1 MKASNI
7 VNCSRINLASKA
19 FPSQNDNITHHATV
33 PLKSGQEQFGI
44 LNVASPNTEIYSD
57 EDLEL
62 LESVAFQL
70 GSAIKRIY
78 LTSEG
83 PLNHCVLLDSPKTI
97 EEKLGLCPSLF

>member
-1 MKASNI
+1 MQRYHLNR
-7 VNCSRINLASKA
+7 V
-19 FPSQNDNITHHATV
+19 
-33 PLKSGQEQFGI
+33 QEQFGI

-78 LTSEG
+78 LT
-83 PLNHCVLLDSPKTI
+83 DR
-97 EEKLGLCPSLF
+97 EKKQQN

>member
-78 LTSEG
+78 LT
-83 PLNHCVLLDSPKTI
+83 DR
-97 EEKLGLCPSLF
+97 EKEAAKINERNRLAR

>member
-1 MKASNI
+1 MKAFNQRRLMKASNI

-62 LESVAFQL
+62 LVC
-70 GSAIKRIY
+70 RISIRVSHQTY
-78 LTSEG
+78 LFNR
-83 PLNHCVLLDSPKTI
+83 P
-97 EEKLGLCPSLF
+97 

>member
-1 MKASNI
+1 MGLVGVKAFNQGRLMKASNI

-78 LTSEG
+78 LT
-83 PLNHCVLLDSPKTI
+83 DR
-97 EEKLGLCPSLF
+97 EKKQQN

>member
-1 MKASNI
+1 MQ
-7 VNCSRINLASKA
+7 R
-19 FPSQNDNITHHATV
+19 V

-78 LTSEG
+78 LT
-83 PLNHCVLLDSPKTI
+83 DR
-97 EEKLGLCPSLF
+97 EKKQQKLMNVIV

>member
-1 MKASNI
+1 MTILHIMQTYHLN
-7 VNCSRINLASKA
+7 
-19 FPSQNDNITHHATV
+19 P
-33 PLKSGQEQFGI
+33 GQEQFGI

-78 LTSEG
+78 LNNTVKRSSK
-83 PLNHCVLLDSPKTI
+83 N
-97 EEKLGLCPSLF
+97 